1 MSALLKIT
9 VALDR
14 IVSIFGRVAAWAIV
28 PLVVVVIFDVI
39 SRRFFVVGS
48 TELQELEWHLH
59 AVLFMFCLGY
69 GYLREAHVRVDL
81 LSTHFSDRVKLWI
94 ELLGSL
100 LFLIPFCAV
109 VIYFGATLTYGSL
122 LDEETS
128 ASATGLTHRWIIRSV
143 IPLGMLVLLL
153 SAMSSILKS
162 VAALSGV
169 AVDRRLTRAGRETDV
184 IVTSPL
190 AKGLGKE

>member
-1 MSALLKIT
+1 MTALLKIAA
-9 VALDR
+9 ALDR
-14 IVSIFGRVAAWAIV
+14 TVSVFGRIAAWAIV

-81 LSTHFSDRVKLWI
+81 LSNHFSKRARHWI

-109 VIYFGATLTYGSL
+109 VIYFGVTLTYSSF
-122 LDEETS
+122 LDGETS

-143 IPLGMLVLLL
+143 IPLGTLVLLL
-153 SAMSSILKS
+153 SAISSILKS
-162 VAALSGV
+162 VAAIAGC
-169 AVDRRLTRAGRETDV
+169 AADRRSSEAAREEDV
-184 IVTSPL
+184 MVSSRL
-190 AKGLGKE
+190 AKSLGKE